1 MGELF
6 VGGLWKDMKDEF
18 VPFDVEYNLPISWTL
33 YGCTHGWNMKIICL
47 LTPTTTTPNNIL
59 ISLHCIQVLDEIQG

>member
-6 VGGLWKDMKDEF
+6 VGGLNRYEEWV
-18 VPFDVEYNLPISWTL
+18 VPFDVEYNMPISWTL

-47 LTPTTTTPNNIL
+47 
-59 ISLHCIQVLDEIQG
+59 